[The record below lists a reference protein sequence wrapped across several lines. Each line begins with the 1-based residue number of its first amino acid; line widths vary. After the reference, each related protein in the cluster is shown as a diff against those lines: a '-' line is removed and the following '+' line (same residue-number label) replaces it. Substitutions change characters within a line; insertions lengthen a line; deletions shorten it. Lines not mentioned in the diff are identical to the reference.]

1 MKASTIMS
9 RKLSYN
15 DYADYVLANDLI
27 TLVKYKVGKDDMF
40 GTYHFE
46 MREETYNKFS
56 RNACLQAR
64 FMPNRL
70 YDYEIIFDENC
81 EEDKVYFVFESN
93 VLWFSPRRKN
103 MREGD
108 IQFVNV
114 VVDLIKCYCKD
125 NGADKQI
132 IFDAISTAFNKE
144 SNDGNNNQ
152 TGNNESKSI
161 LGF

>member
-1 MKASTIMS
+1 M
-9 RKLSYN
+9 N
-15 DYADYVLANDLI
+15 
-27 TLVKYKVGKDDMF
+27 
-40 GTYHFE
+40 
-46 MREETYNKFS
+46 
-56 RNACLQAR
+56 
-64 FMPNRL
+64 
-70 YDYEIIFDENC
+70 
-81 EEDKVYFVFESN
+81 VFESN